1 MNNDRKTI
9 YILSVSAL
17 ALLLLALFIPFNSK
31 LVASLLL
38 LPFAFI
44 TYLLIKKRSVLS
56 IHKGQVTFVIFIF
69 GLIFLMLY
77 YIFGIKFGF
86 IKNPYFFNSVSIFQY
101 IIPYFVIIVS
111 IEIIRYVFL
120 CQNRKFISILTF
132 ISAIIAEILMFNN
145 LLMITSFNRFMDL
158 VGLYLFPSITGNIL
172 YHKVSKQYGFI
183 PNILFRLM
191 SVITPYFIYVSP
203 STPDSLLALFKL
215 LYPLGIL
222 AFISAFYDKKVKYAT
237 KRTNKL
243 TYVSYGI
250 FGVAMISIVMLISC
264 QFRFGLIVI
273 ASDSMIGEF
282 TRGDAVIYEQ
292 YKEQLITEGDIIV
305 FEKDDSKIIH
315 RVVKISCINNQ
326 MRYYTKGDANE
337 NIDVGFILDNNILG
351 IVDFKISY
359 IGYPTLWIRDVF

>member
-1 MNNDRKTI
+1 MNKDRKII

-17 ALLLLALFIPFNSK
+17 ALLLLALFVPYNSK
-31 LVASLLL
+31 IIAAALL
-38 LPFAFI
+38 LPFAIISF
-44 TYLLIKKRSVLS
+44 LLIKKRNILS
-56 IHKGQVTFVIFIF
+56 IHKNQITFVVFIF
-69 GLIFLMLY
+69 GLIYLMLY

-86 IKNPYFFNSVSIFQY
+86 IKNPYFLNLVSIFQY
-101 IIPYFVIIVS
+101 IIPYFIIIVS
-111 IEIIRYVFL
+111 IEIIRYIFL
-120 CQNRKFISILTF
+120 CQNRKVISILIF
-132 ISAIIAEILMFNN
+132 ISTVFVDVLMFNN

-172 YHKVSKQYGFI
+172 YHKVSKHYGFI

-191 SVITPYFIYVSP
+191 TILLPYFISISP

-215 LYPLGIL
+215 LYPLGVL
-222 AFISAFYDKKVKYAT
+222 TFISTFYDKKVKYAT
-237 KRTNKL
+237 KRTSKI
-243 TYVSYGI
+243 TYASYGI

-282 TRGDAVIYEQ
+282 SRGDAVIYEQ
-292 YKEQLITEGDIIV
+292 YKEQLITQGDIIV

-315 RVVKISCINNQ
+315 RVVKVSCINNQ
-326 MRYYTKGDANE
+326 MRYYTKGDANKD
-337 NIDVGFILDNNILG
+337 IDVGFILENDILG
-351 IVDFKISY
+351 IVEFKISY